1 MDIPIDLDELRD
13 IVIGLQIAGSHT
25 KNQKFDNIA
34 DRLKLVEQ
42 LIFEGK
48 PYKKILRE
56 EYNIVA

>member
-1 MDIPIDLDELRD
+1 MDLPINIDELRI
-13 IVIGLQIAGSHT
+13 IVVALQKVGVH
-25 KNQKFDNIA
+25 DIA

-42 LIFEGK
+42 LMVEGK

>member
-1 MDIPIDLDELRD
+1 MDLPIDLNQLRD
-13 IVIGLQIAGSHT
+13 IVIALE
-25 KNQKFDNIA
+25 KDNQFDLA
-34 DRLKLVEQ
+34 AKLKLCEQ